1 MVSEGWAM
9 AYRRY
14 SPDYIRQED
23 NGSRS
28 KVGIWQGDFVAA
40 RAVSALSPCANG
52 IWLAPPDEIVFEVAA
67 NVSRHSKTY
76 RIYTQYQ

>member
-1 MVSEGWAM
+1 M

-40 RAVSALSPCANG
+40 RAVSGKHPPRTAGYPGVNLSAGSC
-52 IWLAPPDEIVFEVAA
+52 
-67 NVSRHSKTY
+67 
-76 RIYTQYQ
+76 